1 MSVIVLT
8 VISLKVNTIAEYFIY
23 GPIVIYDIVFLIKYK
38 FRFKVFERVTFIIEE
53 GVLIT
58 IFSLFIFKI

>member
-23 GPIVIYDIVFLIKYK
+23 GPILIYDIVFLIKYK
-38 FRFKVFERVTFIIEE
+38 FRFKVFERVTLIIEE
-53 GVLIT
+53 CVLIT